1 MNNDLIYY
9 IYNMETNIILT
20 FNDRPQQFFDVYL
33 QDLSIDFKK
42 SMLLNVLSELDL
54 DSYNNLVKLS
64 ACFDCDF
71 EEANQNILTSSAL
84 KCNAKLYFN
93 DGKLI

>member
-1 MNNDLIYY
+1 MNA
-9 IYNMETNIILT
+9 NIILT
-20 FNDRPQQFFDVYL
+20 YGDRPQQIFDVNL

-42 SMLLNVLSELDL
+42 SMLLNVLSNLDL

-64 ACFDCDF
+64 ACFECDF
-71 EEANQNILTSSAL
+71 KEADQNILTSTAL

-93 DGKLI
+93 NGKLI

>member
-1 MNNDLIYY
+1 MN
-9 IYNMETNIILT
+9 TNIILT
-20 FNDRPQQFFDVYL
+20 YEDRPQEILDVDL

-42 SMLLNVLSELDL
+42 SMLLNVLSKLSL
-54 DSYNNLVKLS
+54 DSFNNLVKLS

-71 EEANQNILTSSAL
+71 EEANQNILTSTAL

-93 DGKLI
+93 NGKLI

>member
-1 MNNDLIYY
+1 MN
-9 IYNMETNIILT
+9 TNIILT
-20 FNDRPQQFFDVYL
+20 YEDRPQQIVAIDL

-42 SMLLNVLSELDL
+42 SMFLNVLSELDL
-54 DSYNNLVKLS
+54 DSFNNLVKLS

-71 EEANQNILTSSAL
+71 EEANQNTLTSTAL

-93 DGKLI
+93 NGKLI

>member
-1 MNNDLIYY
+1 MTY
-9 IYNMETNIILT
+9 E
-20 FNDRPQQFFDVYL
+20 DRPQQIVDIDL

-54 DSYNNLVKLS
+54 DSYNNLIKLS

-71 EEANQNILTSSAL
+71 KEANQNRLTSTAL

-93 DGKLI
+93 NGKLI

>member
-1 MNNDLIYY
+1 MNA
-9 IYNMETNIILT
+9 NIILT
-20 FNDRPQQFFDVYL
+20 YEDRPQQIVDVDL

-71 EEANQNILTSSAL
+71 EKANQNILTSTAL

-93 DGKLI
+93 NGKLI

>member
-1 MNNDLIYY
+1 MN
-9 IYNMETNIILT
+9 TNINLT
-20 FNDRPQQFFDVYL
+20 YEDRPQQIVDIDL

-42 SMLLNVLSELDL
+42 SMFLNVLSELDL
-54 DSYNNLVKLS
+54 DSFNNLVKLS

-71 EEANQNILTSSAL
+71 KEANQNRLTSTAL

-93 DGKLI
+93 NGKLI